1 MKVFGGQTCS
11 VFPCRPDSWVVNL
24 ERLQESLWNHLLS
37 TKNLLS
43 TKKSLTQENL
53 STIQNLLSMKIC
65 YPWKISYPLKNLLH
79 IKNLFPTKNILSMTK
94 SLTQENLSSTKSL
107 LSMKKSLIQ
116 KKSSIHEKIFYPRKN
131 LFLFYFFCRVI
142 HRVFSQCQIFNP

>member
-1 MKVFGGQTCS
+1 MMLKLMKVFGGQTCS

-53 STIQNLLSMKIC
+53 STMQNLLSMKIC
-65 YPWKISYPLKNLLH
+65 YPWKISYPRKNLLH

-116 KKSSIHEKIFYPRKN
+116 KKSSIHEKISFC
-131 LFLFYFFCRVI
+131 FIFFCRVI